1 MAPSLSLA
9 GCRHLLLCV
18 QRTAVRRWVRVV
30 RGPDLGVVQVAC
42 TAARGEVVPHGRDLD
57 VLLGLLSAAADQ
69 GRLGDTVHLTVAEL
83 VTRSHLPPGHRG
95 SAAVQSSLRRLV
107 GSTFDVFEVRSGHVP
122 QPWGVIQHRLVV
134 SMLVRGTARAG
145 APLDRWPAGAAI
157 HVRLGADLLQA
168 VEAGLFGGL
177 EASVQLRLRS
187 PLARHV
193 YAALAQARVLPD
205 GTLAAIYRAPLLGW
219 AELLGLG
226 GDAAQVLQILSPVHA
241 TLQRIGALSGV
252 TQRQAGG
259 SPIIEYHF
267 AAGAAEPDS
276 VSGYWATPGCLGGSN
291 RGRRDRE
298 LGAAALAEIR
308 LRHPIFTAVDTSA
321 PPGGH
326 RTEEDASALL
336 GWRLTRSSAA
346 SHVRDQAVRAY
357 LNGHLSEADLI
368 DLGRC
373 SSAAQAQRLLI
384 RRLRRPS

>member
-1 MAPSLSLA
+1 MAPILSLA

-69 GRLGDTVHLTVAEL
+69 RRLGDTVHLTVAEL

-95 SAAVQSSLRRLV
+95 CAAVQSSLRRLV

-122 QPWGVIQHRLVV
+122 QPWRVIQHRLVV
-134 SMLVRGTARAG
+134 SLLVRGTARAG
-145 APLDRWPAGAAI
+145 ARLDRWPAGAAI
-157 HVRLGADLLQA
+157 HARLGADLLQA

-241 TLQRIGALSGV
+241 TLQRIGALSRV

-267 AAGAAEPDS
+267 SAGAADSDS
-276 VSGYWATPGCLGGSN
+276 VSGYWATSGRLGGSN

-308 LRHPIFTAVDTSA
+308 LRHPIFTAAPSA

-346 SHVRDQAVRAY
+346 SRLRDQAVRAY

-373 SSAAQAQRLLI
+373 SSAAQAQRLQI